1 MKKAL
6 AILLV
11 LASVFTMVFAQ
22 GATEGAADAPKA
34 AEKMELVIHIQL

>member
-22 GATEGAADAPKA
+22 GAADSAAPA
-34 AEKMELVIHIQL
+34 AEKMELIRL